1 MQESRRNEVSADEW
15 SESKVVG
22 KTNVGTKQ
30 KSSERQMWVENK
42 SGAWRLSEKSN
53 IRQ

>member
-22 KTNVGTKQ
+22 KANVGG
-30 KSSERQMWVENK
+30 KSKV
-42 SGAWRLSEKSN
+42 GRLSEKSN
-53 IRQ
+53 IPQ